1 MKISVHASQP
11 YAPSL
16 PDSATMAQPAARL
29 EQDESIPEPLLVQE
43 QAPTPAPAAIEK
55 AWILQAALAVS
66 SKVTFDPRSRLDYDD

>member
-16 PDSATMAQPAARL
+16 PDSATMSRPATRT
-29 EQDESIPEPLLVQE
+29 PEPAVPVQE
-43 QAPTPAPAAIEK
+43 QPLTPAPATIEK

-66 SKVTFDPRSRLDYDD
+66 FESAYLVFFSRQDMDHDGL